1 MAFQLPVTQAGTPLR
16 LGPILSRP
24 SVRLALAAV
33 ISAAALLSS
42 LARADES
49 PTRLPLTVAYFGETL
64 VHPGLTVGT
73 ELSLVRGGS
82 GAIILTG
89 NLGGYVHPR
98 NHVGLFA
105 SAEVG
110 GRLTASFGLYGELLA
125 GAGYLHTFL
134 QGPAY
139 VVSPDGAV
147 QPAADTGR
155 PSLLP
160 TASLGLGW
168 DLQRNG
174 VAPLALFTRVTLF
187 GQFPFN
193 HRLLP
198 HAAVQLGVRFQ

>member
-1 MAFQLPVTQAGTPLR
+1 MTLHSTITQAGTPR
-16 LGPILSRP
+16 HPGPLLSRP

-33 ISAAALLSS
+33 ISAAAFFSS
-42 LARADES
+42 PARAEES

-73 ELSLVRGGS
+73 ELSLVRGDV
-82 GAIILTG
+82 GAVVLTG

-105 SAEVG
+105 SAEMG
-110 GRLTASFGLYGELLA
+110 GRLTAPFGLYGELLV
-125 GAGYLHTFL
+125 GAGYLHSFL
-134 QGPAY
+134 QGPVY
-139 VVSPDGAV
+139 EVSRDGSV
-147 QPAADTGR
+147 LPAADAGR
-155 PSLLP
+155 PAVMP

-174 VAPLALFTRVTLF
+174 VAPLALFTRLTLF

-193 HRLLP
+193 QRLLP